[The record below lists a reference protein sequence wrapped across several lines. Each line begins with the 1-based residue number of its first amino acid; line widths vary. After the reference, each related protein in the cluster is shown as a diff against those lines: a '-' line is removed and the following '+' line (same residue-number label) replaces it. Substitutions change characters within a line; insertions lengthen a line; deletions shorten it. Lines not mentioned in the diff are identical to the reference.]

1 MTQTPVDTVTTFYKA
16 VSAADADAIS
26 AVIDSSFADDAAIEW
41 PPSLPHGGRIVGAR
55 TLRGLFSAI
64 VRPGSPVPGPANLAL
79 VRAIGD
85 TDEVVA
91 WITFDWADPATGT
104 RTPNSALELWRFTDG
119 KVSEIL
125 AYYWDHAAVNHP
137 QPA

>member
-1 MTQTPVDTVTTFYKA
+1 
-16 VSAADADAIS
+16 
-26 AVIDSSFADDAAIEW
+26 
-41 PPSLPHGGRIVGAR
+41 
-55 TLRGLFSAI
+55 
-64 VRPGSPVPGPANLAL
+64 
-79 VRAIGD
+79 
-85 TDEVVA
+85 VVA